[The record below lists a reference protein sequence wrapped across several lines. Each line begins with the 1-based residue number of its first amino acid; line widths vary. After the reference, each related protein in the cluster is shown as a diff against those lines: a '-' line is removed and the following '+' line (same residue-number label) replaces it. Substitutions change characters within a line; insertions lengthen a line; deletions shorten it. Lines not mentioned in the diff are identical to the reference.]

1 MALTAMHGN
10 SLRAATAVAVGG
22 RTKHLVRLRT
32 RHGSRPWLAML
43 LSFTL
48 LTACDSN
55 TKVSYQLP
63 DLPLKFSVDLHGKV
77 SVSYS
82 KDFVT
87 PLGTFSVTEALE
99 SSPDDSHTRVYI
111 TRPVEGVDQ
120 TDGYEIKGRDELKL
134 CVTNAEA
141 MITQGTVRITAHD
154 SSSAVVTEPEA
165 VCSSAADTPRATA
178 VAFQPFGNGYGTFTF
193 TQSGDAVDISSP
205 GGADRYAHLYGAWVP
220 GSGCYASTVSF
231 DTVVDAPPTAS
242 DGYGFAVGF
251 GDVGNDD
258 QPVGSTLQDE
268 WQNDGS
274 FYARTVQLPSGA
286 WIGSQQQQAVPDITR
301 RHHVVATRNGDTYDV
316 TIDSAPVGTFPAP
329 ARCRGL
335 LLRVWGGAELH
346 VTHLEV

>member
-134 CVTNAEA
+134 CRHEPEA

-165 VCSSAADTPRATA
+165 DAVRPQIRRAPRPWPSSPSGTATA
-178 VAFQPFGNGYGTFTF
+178 H
-193 TQSGDAVDISSP
+193 SRSRSP
-205 GGADRYAHLYGAWVP
+205 ATPWTSARPRADRYAHLYGAWVP
-220 GSGCYASTVSF
+220 GSGCYASTVSSR
-231 DTVVDAPPTAS
+231 TPS
-242 DGYGFAVGF
+242 
-251 GDVGNDD
+251 
-258 QPVGSTLQDE
+258 STL
-268 WQNDGS
+268 
-274 FYARTVQLPSGA
+274 LP
-286 WIGSQQQQAVPDITR
+286 PLPTLRLR
-301 RHHVVATRNGDTYDV
+301 RR
-316 TIDSAPVGTFPAP
+316 I
-329 ARCRGL
+329 R
-335 LLRVWGGAELH
+335 
-346 VTHLEV
+346 